1 MSNPRNPIVG
11 KKSILRGVLD
21 VCRRGEGLSHWMSCV
36 DGGLLL
42 AVTKTHHQTQVRHDR
57 GQDDLKT
64 GFGEPEF
71 GGGLLLPQ
79 AEARHQHNSSSDSS
93 PLHADR
99 RPKHRAKW
107 ISCGQLDFLDS
118 ISTFFYCIRAY
129 LVYSPM

>member
-1 MSNPRNPIVG
+1 MSNPRNPIVR

-64 GFGEPEF
+64 GFGFPEVSDLTNPQSHQAGNPMCNDDAF
-71 GGGLLLPQ
+71 AYALLP
-79 AEARHQHNSSSDSS
+79 SSGFVMATCLCWQS
-93 PLHADR
+93 
-99 RPKHRAKW
+99 
-107 ISCGQLDFLDS
+107 
-118 ISTFFYCIRAY
+118 FFGW
-129 LVYSPM
+129 